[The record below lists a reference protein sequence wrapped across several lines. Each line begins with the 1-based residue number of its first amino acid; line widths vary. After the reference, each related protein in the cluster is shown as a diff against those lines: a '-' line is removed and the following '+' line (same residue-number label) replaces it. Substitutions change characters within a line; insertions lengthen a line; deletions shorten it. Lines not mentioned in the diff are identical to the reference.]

1 MQGKAL
7 RDKMPAMA
15 ISADDVRKLAVL
27 GRLSL
32 TDEEVAKLQ
41 GEIESILS
49 YIDVVQKVPLPEE
62 YGSSAHLDIENVMRE
77 DANPHETGMYTDSL
91 LAQAPRREGNYVKV
105 KKVLP

>member
-1 MQGKAL
+1 MRAEAH
-7 RDKMPAMA
+7 RDKMPGMA

-41 GEIESILS
+41 GEVESILS
-49 YIDVVQKVPLPEE
+49 YIDAVQKVPLPEE

-77 DANPHETGMYTDSL
+77 DANPHEAGLYSESL